1 MANST
6 IAGLTALTSA
16 TIDLNADL
24 LPLYDASAA
33 TTTKITTKDFQRNIL
48 EGPSVVAASGIAK
61 GVYFDG
67 ITPGQ
72 KIQYN
77 TTANAL
83 IGYGDFTVYAKFKMP
98 AFSGNAYGSKGLF
111 AFKPDS
117 TSSNTP
123 PVGEYSLEVSVGVD
137 ASGNLGN
144 LLVTTITTNS
154 NPSYNTRADTYRQV
168 VPANFSSKYAGKIIN
183 FALVKTSTSMV
194 FYVNGEVLTQSVSN
208 APVPPDYSVPLTHYL
223 RNLYTS
229 VGSAGGT
236 ISVPWSGTFYNFAVY
251 SRALSLA
258 DIEQVNAFGIDDS
271 DQWARA
277 IADGSGNR
285 INFDINGNPTVWNGI
300 PSSST
305 ASNTNNVT
313 ITAAATGTVVNL
325 SPVITVTAPNPLLN
339 GDSVTITSG
348 GIAAGTYFVRDS
360 TPTSF
365 SVTPTIG
372 SSPTNATVTG
382 NVFFD
387 VISSSN
393 IAQKSTAT
401 GSLSVY
407 RTFNDT
413 AGALIVGKRYRVGA
427 KFANNTGEASYFIFS
442 SGQNTGSPNP
452 FAPIFPNTDSI
463 TGTAIAH
470 GATGY
475 FFNEFEAKTQ
485 NLYVT
490 SSTSNTSFSAT
501 TANTQSFTFTDLRI
515 SRVGAI
521 LNPNLSDERFQ
532 DNATSLIS
540 TYNGQYDTTG
550 TVISS
555 QSSAYAEGSPN
566 SIGVA
571 TTLTPTSTNPSGRPQ
586 SSLYNVQGNVS
597 GRYHGDA
604 VSGRNNIEAL
614 SGTAMVDNYVRINC
628 NSSFDITSLTNVPA
642 VSITAGTSNLK
653 RSVLIGSV
661 ANTDTVNNALGFAA
675 GSSTAGAANLAYLFW
690 DGTDAV
696 GSLKLQLPS
705 GAAKVITMV

>member
-1 MANST
+1 M
-6 IAGLTALTSA
+6 
-16 TIDLNADL
+16 
-24 LPLYDASAA
+24 
-33 TTTKITTKDFQRNIL
+33 
-48 EGPSVVAASGIAK
+48 V
-61 GVYFDG
+61 
-67 ITPGQ
+67 
-72 KIQYN
+72 
-77 TTANAL
+77 
-83 IGYGDFTVYAKFKMP
+83 
-98 AFSGNAYGSKGLF
+98 GN
-111 AFKPDS
+111 
-117 TSSNTP
+117 
-123 PVGEYSLEVSVGVD
+123 
-137 ASGNLGN
+137 
-144 LLVTTITTNS
+144 
-154 NPSYNTRADTYRQV
+154 
-168 VPANFSSKYAGKIIN
+168 
-183 FALVKTSTSMV
+183 
-194 FYVNGEVLTQSVSN
+194 
-208 APVPPDYSVPLTHYL
+208 
-223 RNLYTS
+223 
-229 VGSAGGT
+229 
-236 ISVPWSGTFYNFAVY
+236 FYNFAVY

-277 IADGSGNR
+277 IADSSGNR
-285 INFDINGNPTVWNGI
+285 INFDINGNPSAWSGI

-305 ASNTNNVT
+305 VSNTNGVT
-313 ITAAATGTVVNL
+313 VTAAATGTVVNL
-325 SPVITVTAPNPLLN
+325 SAVITVTAPNPLLN
-339 GDSVTITSG
+339 GDSVTIVSG
-348 GIAAGTYFVRDS
+348 GFAGGIINGTTYFVRDS

-365 SVTPTIG
+365 SVTSTAGG
-372 SSPTNATVTG
+372 SALASTATGTLT
-382 NVFFD
+382 FD

-393 IAQKSTAT
+393 TASKSTAT
-401 GSLSVY
+401 GSLSTY
-407 RTFNDT
+407 RAYNDSH
-413 AGALIVGKRYRVGA
+413 GALIVGKRYRVGA
-427 KFANNTGEASYFIFS
+427 KFTNNTGELAYFIFS

-463 TGTAIAH
+463 TGTAIAN
-470 GATGY
+470 GASGY

-490 SSTSNTSFSAT
+490 SSTSNVAFSAT
-501 TANTQSFTFTDLRI
+501 TAVNGSFTFTDLRI

-532 DNATSLIS
+532 DNATSIIS
-540 TYNGQYDTTG
+540 TYNGQYNTSG
-550 TVISS
+550 TVIAS

>member
-111 AFKPDS
+111 AFKPDVG
-117 TSSNTP
+117 SSATP

-144 LLVTTITTNS
+144 LLVTTIS
-154 NPSYNTRADTYRQV
+154 GGGTRVDTYREV
-168 VPANFSSKYAGKIIN
+168 IPANFASKYAGKIIN
-183 FALVKTSTSMV
+183 FAIVKTQTSMV
-194 FYVNGEVLTQSVSN
+194 FYVNGEVLTQVVTN
-208 APVPPDYSVPLTHYL
+208 VGNVPLTNYL
-223 RNLYTS
+223 RNLYTN
-229 VGSAGGT
+229 VGSAGGPV
-236 ISVPWSGTFYNFAVY
+236 SVPWSGTFYNFAVY

-305 ASNTNNVT
+305 VSNTNNIT
-313 ITAAATGTVVNL
+313 ITTGSTGTVVAS
-325 SPVITVTAPNPLLN
+325 SPVVTVTAPNPLLY

-365 SVTPTIG
+365 TVTPTIG
-372 SSPTNATVTG
+372 GSSTAATATG
-382 NVFFD
+382 TLTFD
-387 VISSSN
+387 VISSNN
-393 IAQKSTAT
+393 IAIKSTAT
-401 GSLSVY
+401 GSLSTY
-407 RTFNDT
+407 RAYSDSH
-413 AGALIVGKRYRVGA
+413 GALIVGKRYRVGA
-427 KFANNTGEASYFIFS
+427 KFTNNTGETAYFIFS
-442 SGQNTGSPNP
+442 SGQNTGSPDP
-452 FAPIFPNTDSI
+452 FAPIFPNTNSI
-463 TGTAIAH
+463 TGTAIAN
-470 GATGY
+470 GASGY

-501 TANTQSFTFTDLRI
+501 TTIPNSFAFTDLRI

-540 TYNGQYDTTG
+540 TYSGQYDNTG
-550 TVISS
+550 TVIGS
-555 QSSAYAEGSPN
+555 QSGVYIEGIPN

-571 TTLTPTSTNPSGRPQ
+571 TTLTPTATNPSGRPQ
-586 SSLYNVQGNVS
+586 SSLYNAQGNVS

-604 VSGRNNIEAL
+604 VSGRNNIETL
-614 SGTAMVDNYVRINC
+614 SGPTVLADNYVRINC
-628 NSSFDITSLTNVPA
+628 SNASNISDLTNVPA
-642 VSITAGTSNLK
+642 VNITAGTGNVK
-653 RSVLIGSV
+653 RSLVIGAVNNS
-661 ANTDTVNNALGFAA
+661 DTVNNALGFAA
-675 GSSTAGAANLAYLFW
+675 GSSAGTATSGLAHIYW
-690 DGTDAV
+690 DGGNLST
-696 GSLKLQLPS
+696 SLKFVTS
-705 GAAKVITMV
+705 DGTIRSFTTT

>member
-67 ITPGQ
+67 ITAGQ

-83 IGYGDFTVYAKFKMP
+83 IGYGDFTIYAKFKMP

-111 AFKPDS
+111 SFKPDAAS
-117 TSSNTP
+117 LATT
-123 PVGEYSLEVSVGVD
+123 PVGEYSLEASVAVD

-144 LLVTTITTNS
+144 LLVTTIS
-154 NPSYNTRADTYRQV
+154 GGGARVDTYREV
-168 VPANFSSKYAGKIIN
+168 IPANFSSKYAGKIIN
-183 FALVKTSTSMV
+183 FAIVKTQTSMV
-194 FYVNGEVLTQSVSN
+194 FYVNGEVLTQAVTN
-208 APVPPDYSVPLTHYL
+208 VGNVPLTNYL

-229 VGSAGGT
+229 IGSAGGST
-236 ISVPWSGTFYNFAVY
+236 SVPWSGTFYNFAVY
-251 SRALSLA
+251 SRALSLT

-277 IADGSGNR
+277 IAQGAGNR
-285 INFDINGNPTVWNGI
+285 INFDINGNPSALWNGI

-305 ASNTNNVT
+305 LSNTVSVT
-313 ITAAATGTVVNL
+313 VTAAATGTIAL
-325 SPVITVTAPNPLLN
+325 SSAVITVAAPNPLLN
-339 GDSVTITSG
+339 GDSVTIVSGGNSG
-348 GIAAGTYFVRDS
+348 GIIDATTYFVVNS

-365 SVTPTIG
+365 GV
-372 SSPTNATVTG
+372 ALTVTG
-382 NVFFD
+382 TAIASTAAGTVLTFN
-387 VISSSN
+387 VISSNN
-393 IAQKSTAT
+393 IAIKSTAT
-401 GSLSVY
+401 GSLSMY
-407 RTFNDT
+407 RTFNDST
-413 AGALIVGKRYRVGA
+413 GALIVGKRYRVGA
-427 KFANNTGEASYFIFS
+427 KFTNNTGETAYFIFS
-442 SGQNTGSPNP
+442 SGQNATT

-463 TGTAIAH
+463 TGTAIAN
-470 GATGY
+470 GASGY

-501 TANTQSFTFTDLRI
+501 TANTQSFAFTDLRI

-532 DNATSLIS
+532 DNATSIIS
-540 TYNGQYDTTG
+540 NYGGLYDPDGTYINST
-550 TVISS
+550 
-555 QSSAYAEGSPN
+555 SAVYVEGSPN

-586 SSLYNVQGNVS
+586 SSLYNAQGNVS

-604 VSGRNNIEAL
+604 VSGRNNIEVL

-628 NSSFDITSLTNVPA
+628 NNSFDISSLTNVPA
-642 VSITAGTSNLK
+642 VSITAGTGNLK
-653 RSVLIGSV
+653 RSLVIGSV
-661 ANTDTVNNALGFAA
+661 ANTDTVHNAIGFAA
-675 GSSTAGAANLAYLFW
+675 GSSTAGAAGLAYLFW
-690 DGTDAV
+690 DGTDTTT
-696 GSLKLQLPS
+696 SLKLQTPS
-705 GAAKVITMV
+705 GAVKTITTT

>member
-67 ITPGQ
+67 ITAGQ

-111 AFKPDS
+111 AFKPDVG
-117 TSSNTP
+117 SSATP

-144 LLVTTITTNS
+144 LLVTTIS
-154 NPSYNTRADTYRQV
+154 GGGTRVDTYREV
-168 VPANFSSKYAGKIIN
+168 IPANFASKYAGKIIN
-183 FALVKTSTSMV
+183 FAIVKTQTSMV
-194 FYVNGEVLTQSVSN
+194 FYVNGEVLTQVVTN
-208 APVPPDYSVPLTHYL
+208 VGNVPLTNYL

-229 VGSAGGT
+229 VGSAGGPT
-236 ISVPWSGTFYNFAVY
+236 SVPWSGTFYNFAVY

-313 ITAAATGTVVNL
+313 ITAGSTGTVVAS

-339 GDSVTITSG
+339 GDNVTIAAGG

-365 SVTPTIG
+365 SVTPSIG
-372 SSPTNATVTG
+372 SSPTGATVTG
-382 NVFFD
+382 GVTFD

-393 IAQKSTAT
+393 VAQKTTAT

-407 RTFNDT
+407 RAFNDT
-413 AGALIVGKRYRVGA
+413 HGALIVGKRYRVGA
-427 KFANNTGEASYFIFS
+427 KFTNNTGETAYFIFS
-442 SGQNTGSPNP
+442 SGQNTGSLN
-452 FAPIFPNTDSI
+452 PIFPNTDSI
-463 TGTAIAH
+463 TGTAIAN
-470 GATGY
+470 GASGY

-521 LNPNLSDERFQ
+521 LNPDLSDERFQ

-705 GAAKVITMV
+705 GVAKVITMV